1 MRVHSALLPA
11 IIVVLVLTVGA
22 GAAAS
27 ADAATAA
34 GGTDLEDAD
43 HQDFEIALT
52 DDGDAEWTVTS
63 YFLLADDGEVA
74 EFEEFAAAVEEGS
87 VDGQYDQESFE
98 RFTRFAEERTDRE
111 MEIEDAGWKGS
122 SVRPVE
128 EVDAVDGDDFDD
140 ELRVGSL
147 SYEVTWTNFGAVDGD
162 RMELADTFLTDEG
175 TWFPRLDDGQRLLVE
190 PPENHDFVT
199 IPHGLDDGRL
209 VWEGPHEFGE
219 DDFDIVLEFRG
230 ERPGGSTLAGSWLTI
245 FGGAVVLATLGGSL
259 WYLFAYR
266 GDKPEGTAPPA
277 SVDAADSSST
287 SASAGDETGESDPA
301 AADPTGESE
310 AASAGASGAASAGAS
325 GAGATGDAGDTETA
339 RAGDA
344 TTDGERDEID
354 PELLSD
360 EERIHR
366 MLERNG
372 GRMKQATIVTETG
385 WSNAK
390 VSQLLSKM
398 DDDGEIEKLRIGR
411 ENLITLPEVDPTQ
424 VE

>member
-11 IIVVLVLTVGA
+11 IVVVLVLTVGA

-27 ADAATAA
+27 ADATAA

-43 HQDFEIALT
+43 HQDFEISLT

-98 RFTRFAEERTDRE
+98 RFTQFAEEGTDRE
-111 MEIEDAGWKGS
+111 MAIENAGWEGS

-128 EVDAVDGDDFDD
+128 EVDAVDGDEFDD

-147 SYEVTWTNFGAVDGD
+147 SYEVTWTNFGAVNGD
-162 RMELADTFLTDEG
+162 RMELADTFLTDDG

-209 VWEGPHEFGE
+209 VWEGPHEFSE

-230 ERPGGSTLAGSWLTI
+230 ERTGGSSIAGSWLTI
-245 FGGAVVLATLGGSL
+245 FGGVVVLATLGGSL
-259 WYLFAYR
+259 WYLFAY
-266 GDKPEGTAPPA
+266 EGGESEEPAPPG
-277 SVDAADSSST
+277 SVDAADSST
-287 SASAGDETGESDPA
+287 ASPRAGDETGESATA
-301 AADPTGESE
+301 AAESTG
-310 AASAGASGAASAGAS
+310 AAGAASAG
-325 GAGATGDAGDTETA
+325 DAGDTDGA
-339 RAGDA
+339 HAADDA
-344 TTDGERDEID
+344 TDEESDEID

-360 EERIHR
+360 EERVHR

-398 DDDGEIEKLRIGR
+398 DDDDEIEKLRIGR